1 MKIILRVSLIGI
13 ISLIFVGGF
22 FSLSKFSPKGGAIE
36 QQQGKVNLD
45 QPIKIKFGMWEAKT
59 DIKFWTEKVRDYSK
73 IKPNVTV
80 EVETIPDNSGQYLK
94 VRLAANDLPDIFT

>member
-1 MKIILRVSLIGI
+1 M
-13 ISLIFVGGF
+13 
-22 FSLSKFSPKGGAIE
+22 
-36 QQQGKVNLD
+36 NLD